1 MVKTTYMEKATTVDT
16 TDKIIKLITEMVKSL
31 GDKYTRVLDQQQYA
45 AIQKFDLIGVGVTLM
60 PNAQKDIIVGAPP
73 IEGSPSD
80 RVGLVTGDFVTAVN
94 SRASCAT

>member
-45 AIQKFDLIGVGVTLM
+45 AIQKFDLIGVGFEF
-60 PNAQKDIIVGAPP
+60 N
-73 IEGSPSD
+73 
-80 RVGLVTGDFVTAVN
+80 
-94 SRASCAT
+94 